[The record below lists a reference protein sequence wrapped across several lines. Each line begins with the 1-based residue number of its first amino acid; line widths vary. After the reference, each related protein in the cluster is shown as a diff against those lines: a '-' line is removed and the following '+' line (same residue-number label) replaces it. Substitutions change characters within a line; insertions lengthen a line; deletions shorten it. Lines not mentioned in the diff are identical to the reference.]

1 MVWCGAEGIERGYN
15 VFAVDNPGDTATRI
29 YNEDMLNEGAG
40 DDTLRSQMDYLLS
53 RPDVDTNN
61 IFVYG
66 ISMGGYRAG
75 RFGQIDN
82 RMRGI
87 IANAPMLNAS
97 KVLDD
102 VRHVY
107 KLPKDAQGWGKR
119 MCWQYGV
126 DFRENLKAAMQ
137 ELVDEVW
144 GKFVVEPEKIQV
156 PFLVMAGEN
165 ELGGEGIRQAHEFYE
180 RLGSKIKEKRIVTEY
195 ECGEAHCQLNNF
207 PLARQI
213 MFDWIED
220 IRRLKEL

>member
-1 MVWCGAEGIERGYN
+1 
-15 VFAVDNPGDTATRI
+15 
-29 YNEDMLNEGAG
+29 
-40 DDTLRSQMDYLLS
+40 
-53 RPDVDTNN
+53 
-61 IFVYG
+61 
-66 ISMGGYRAG
+66 
-75 RFGQIDN
+75 
-82 RMRGI
+82 MRGI